1 MIVVFSSLHE
11 FSLKTKDFESRKQNE
26 KDRMTTSNVTMPSTQ
41 WEPLY
46 LSTIAGLST
55 CIGAAVVFCQPQN
68 EHNNTKIVPP
78 HTMAFSL
85 ALAGSVMVT
94 VSIVS
99 ILPEVLMENGNGYES
114 EETQFESGEGEF
126 KMINIFSMTMF
137 YRILF
142 FGLGSALYFGL
153 SSWLNVPE
161 PEEVLD
167 GILLGDKSEQ
177 STHNQEFVMKD
188 PIIDND
194 IEMESE
200 MIELMYNSP
209 STEDDGILES
219 TCSPLRGRKS
229 TNNFGINNVLEYS
242 PGDNNGKSKFHS
254 QIDDH
259 KNTQVT
265 SSSTR
270 SGNNFCE
277 DGFSFKDWT
286 SGEDLGSKEKRKAWR
301 VAVLLFISL
310 LVHNFPE
317 GLAVAASALES
328 KKLGTSN

>member
-1 MIVVFSSLHE
+1 MD
-11 FSLKTKDFESRKQNE
+11 TKDS
-26 KDRMTTSNVTMPSTQ
+26 RMTTSNVTTPSTQ

-99 ILPEVLMENGNGYES
+99 ILPEVLMENENGHDS
-114 EETQFESGEGEF
+114 EENPIENEYN
-126 KMINIFSMTMF
+126 MINIFSRTMF

-167 GILLGDKSEQ
+167 GILLGDKNQ
-177 STHNQEFVMKD
+177 QFTTHNQDFVMKN
-188 PIIDND
+188 PIIDNN

-200 MIELMYNSP
+200 MIELISNSP
-209 STEDDGILES
+209 STEDDGSLES
-219 TCSPLRGRKS
+219 AFSSLRGRKS
-229 TNNFGINNVLEYS
+229 ITNLGINTIYSSDNS
-242 PGDNNGKSKFHS
+242 PGDNNGKSKFNNT
-254 QIDDH
+254 H
-259 KNTQVT
+259 KDNYHTNTQVA

-270 SGNNFCE
+270 SSNNFCE
-277 DGFSFKDWT
+277 DGFSLRGWT

-301 VAVLLFISL
+301 VAILLFVSL

-328 KKLGTSN
+328 KKLGR

>member
-1 MIVVFSSLHE
+1 
-11 FSLKTKDFESRKQNE
+11 
-26 KDRMTTSNVTMPSTQ
+26 MTTSYVTTPSTQ

-99 ILPEVLMENGNGYES
+99 ILPEVLMENEHVNE
-114 EETQFESGEGEF
+114 FEDNQIEIDGGDY

-142 FGLGSALYFGL
+142 FGLGSAMYFGL

-167 GILLGDKSEQ
+167 GILLGDKNQ
-177 STHNQEFVMKD
+177 QLTTHNQDFVMNN

-200 MIELMYNSP
+200 MIELICNSP
-209 STEDDGILES
+209 STEGDGILDS
-219 TCSPLRGRKS
+219 ACSPLRGRKS
-229 TNNFGINNVLEYS
+229 INNSGINNAYSSEYS
-242 PGDNNGKSKFHS
+242 PGDNNGKSKFNTHK
-254 QIDDH
+254 DDH
-259 KNTQVT
+259 TNTSTQVA

-270 SGNNFCE
+270 SSNNFCE
-277 DGFSFKDWT
+277 DRFSLREWT

-301 VAVLLFISL
+301 VAILLFVSL

-328 KKLGTSN
+328 KKLGT